1 MEEMGFFMHVII
13 QILVISPHYAQRA
26 VNRRQ
31 KAPVND
37 RGLLPVCV
45 VKEREKWEY
54 HLLL

>member
-45 VKEREKWEY
+45 VKEREKWENS
-54 HLLL
+54 L